1 MEKLTFLG
9 IGPKIARV
17 VIPFLIISIILSI
30 LFPGIFNFGKEM
42 QEPFLIAGIVLL
54 VVAIIWYVATLAV
67 MAQAIKNNR
76 LVTRGVY
83 RFCRNPLYF
92 ALLIL
97 LLPGLGLVLNS
108 WIILVASILG
118 CIRFRKFI
126 HEEEE
131 MLDRIFGN
139 DYQNYKTRTPLFFP
153 NFFIKR

>member
-1 MEKLTFLG
+1 
-9 IGPKIARV
+9 
-17 VIPFLIISIILSI
+17 
-30 LFPGIFNFGKEM
+30 M

-54 VVAIIWYVATLAV
+54 VIGVAWYIATLTL
-67 MAQAIKNNR
+67 MIPAIKNNQ

-108 WIILVASILG
+108 WIIPIASILG
-118 CIRFRKFI
+118 CLAFKKFI

-131 MLDRIFGN
+131 MLERIFGN
-139 DYQNYKTRTPLFFP
+139 DYKNYKTKTPLFFP
-153 NFFIKR
+153 DPFIKK